1 MHLMAVCTFR
11 HLAVRIIVGQ
21 EYMRVYRACI
31 STWMFL
37 FTNSL
42 NVRP

>member
-31 STWMFL
+31 TFNL
-37 FTNSL
+37 DVFIH
-42 NVRP
+42 